1 MSYSSKE
8 NDIPGKANRVLN
20 VVMFALAL
28 IATRL
33 WYLAVIAHEDQVKA
47 ADRPKSRFVI
57 EPARRASI
65 RDRYNIPLAINKMRY
80 QVSVVYGQ
88 IRSLSGSLYIIDKE
102 GNRRRIKRR
111 EYIDRLSKMLASELN
126 LDQKRVED
134 LIHSKA
140 SLLNQIPF
148 VIKTDLTESEYYR
161 LKAQESDWP
170 GLEVAIIPKRVYPMG
185 RVASDIIG
193 YMGAI
198 SKQEYDRIV
207 GEIKVLE
214 AFIEETEHG
223 LDAEVPK
230 GFSTVEEARERLADL
245 KEKSYTIHDAVGKSG
260 IEGQFDQEL
269 RGFFGKKV
277 YASDARGDFLR
288 EKSGGRDPIS
298 GQRLLLS
305 ISSELQAF
313 AEELLI
319 KNEMIRVPK
328 LSETKKKGE
337 VKEPW
342 IKGGSI
348 VAMDPNTGDILAL
361 ATYPRFDPNDF
372 ISCSDPEESKEKS
385 MAVQRWLE
393 TNSQIADLWDQ
404 KQPYRRERFDLTQG
418 FVEEETVLDWPFFLS
433 LVLPADNPV
442 RQKLLTRIRF
452 REAAALDSIAKE
464 LNSITGGLPFPSV
477 INYLYQSSPHQPF
490 GPKLGALGKIRIEE
504 RFGMNLKRVQE
515 IREELN
521 RLFEGI
527 DLNYDKVLLA
537 DLSRLIVNS
546 DCCSKELLK
555 KLGDKSLTEV
565 RNDSAA
571 LLKIVDHVKSETK
584 KLFDELTFKEWREK
598 EEKGYL
604 KEMRLFEKENKKYPK
619 PYLDYIDEME
629 HKLFDEFFA
638 RHKWQ
643 LVTAFLLGHSDF
655 SYPEEGLQEYIEFF
669 RKWHDEVLSGADHNA
684 DWQPSFV
691 RLYGSLKKLELWLAL
706 EYMQSLRS
714 YKDLERPLL
723 GKLRFMRSKQPTEKD
738 LAASFYPQYG
748 YGYTR
753 SYAYRQSTAQGSV
766 FKLITAYAALAQRVK
781 SLPEG
786 PVSKK
791 DLNPMEIVDQF
802 TKKGKDEFVGF
813 HQNGTPIPRYY
824 KGGRLPRSIA
834 SNMGRVDL
842 IRALEHSS
850 NPYFALL
857 AGDYLEDAEDL
868 VNTARSFSYGERTGI
883 ELPFEI
889 KGNLPDDTVDN
900 RTSLYSLSI
909 GQGSLVVTPLQTA
922 VMLSAIA
929 NGGSVLVPNIVH
941 LMVGDAPRRGADL
954 LSSNEPYPFEDILRH
969 LSVDFPLFTKAVAK
983 KQKKEVRLFS
993 KRLKR
998 EVFLPDEVKSMLF
1011 DGMNKV
1017 VERMHHFPTIGRL
1030 QAYFAK
1036 YPEAIT
1042 ALKILKGQLVGKTS
1056 TAETMERI
1064 DLDYSC
1070 GVNKYN
1076 HLWFGGI
1083 SFEKGTSSKGSYLIQ
1098 PQFGTPEL
1106 VVVVYL
1112 RYGGYGRDT
1121 VPLAAQIVE
1130 KWREIKKRH
1139 EGK

>member
-20 VVMFALAL
+20 VVLFALAL

-33 WYLAVIAHEDQVKA
+33 WYLSVISHEDQVKA
-47 ADRPKSRFVI
+47 AERPKSRFVI

-65 RDRYNIPLAINKMRY
+65 RDRYNIPLAINQMRY

-88 IRSLSGSLYIIDKE
+88 IRSSAPSLYIIDKE

-111 EYIDRLSKMLASELN
+111 EYIEKLSKWLASELN
-126 LDQKRVED
+126 LDEKRLED

-148 VIKTDLTESEYYR
+148 VIKTDLSESEYYR
-161 LKAQESDWP
+161 LKAKEADWP
-170 GLEVAIIPKRVYPMG
+170 GLEVSIVPKRVYPMG

-207 GEIKVLE
+207 SEIKELE
-214 AFIEETEHG
+214 AFIEAIEQG
-223 LDAEVPK
+223 IDAEAPR
-230 GFSTVEEARERLADL
+230 GFATIEEARERLSDL
-245 KEKSYTIHDAVGKSG
+245 KEKSYTIHDAIGKSG
-260 IEGQFDQEL
+260 IEGQFDKEL

-277 YASDARGDFLR
+277 FAADARGDLLR
-288 EKSGGRDPIS
+288 EKSGGREPIN
-298 GQRLLLS
+298 GQRILLS

-319 KNEMIRVPK
+319 KNEMIRRPK
-328 LSETKKKGE
+328 LSDAKKKGE

-372 ISCSDPEESKEKS
+372 VQGSDPEESKEKAMS
-385 MAVQRWLE
+385 VQRWLE
-393 TNSQIADLWDQ
+393 TEAQIADLWDQ
-404 KQPYRRERFDLTQG
+404 KLPFRRERYDLTQG
-418 FVEEETVLDWPFFLS
+418 FIEEEVVLDWPFFLS
-433 LVLPADNPV
+433 LVLSSDSPV
-442 RQKLLTRIRF
+442 RTKLLTSIRLKD
-452 REAAALDSIAKE
+452 AALLDSVAKE
-464 LNSITGGLPFPSV
+464 LDSITGGLPFPSV
-477 INYLYQSSPHQPF
+477 INYLYQQPPHQPF

-504 RFGMNLKRVQE
+504 RFGMNIDRVL
-515 IREELN
+515 IIKKELN
-521 RLFEGI
+521 RLFEGV
-527 DLNYDKVLLA
+527 DLNYDKVLMA

-546 DCCSKELLK
+546 DCCSRELIK

-571 LLKIVDHVKSETK
+571 LLKIVEHVKSETK
-584 KLFDELTFKEWREK
+584 KLFSELTFKEWRIK

-604 KEMRLFEKENKKYPK
+604 REMRLIEKEQKKYPR
-619 PYLDYIDEME
+619 PYIDYIDEKE
-629 HKLFDEFFA
+629 HKLFEEFFS

-643 LVTAFLLGHSDF
+643 LVTAFLLGFSDF
-655 SYPEEGLQEYIEFF
+655 SYPEEGLQEYIAYF
-669 RKWHDEVLSGADHNA
+669 KNWHDEVLSGADQNA
-684 DWQPSFV
+684 TWQPSFIK
-691 RLYGSLKKLELWLAL
+691 LYGSLKKLDLPIAL
-706 EYMQSLRS
+706 EYMQSMRS
-714 YKDLERPLL
+714 YRDLERPLL
-723 GKLRFMRSKQPTEKD
+723 GKLKFIKGKLPLEKD

-753 SYAYRQSTAQGSV
+753 SYAYRQSTAQGSI
-766 FKLITAYAALAQRVK
+766 FKLITAYAALAQKVK
-781 SLPEG
+781 SLPDG
-786 PVSKK
+786 PVAKR
-791 DLNPMEIVDQF
+791 DLNPLEIVDQF
-802 TKKGKDEFVGF
+802 TKKGTEEFVGY
-813 HQNGTPIPRYY
+813 HQNGSPIPRYY

-834 SNMGRVDL
+834 ANMGKIDL
-842 IRALEHSS
+842 VRAIEHSS

-857 AGDYLEDAEDL
+857 AGDFLEEAEDL
-868 VNTARSFSYGERTGI
+868 VNTARDFSYGERTGI

-889 KGNLPDDTVDN
+889 RGNLPDDTADN

-929 NGGSVLVPNIVH
+929 NGGDVLVPNIVH
-941 LMVGDAPRRGADL
+941 LMVGDSPRRGADL
-954 LSSNEPYPFEDILRH
+954 LSLNEPFPFEDILKS
-969 LSVDFPLFTKAVAK
+969 LGIDYPLFTKAVAK
-983 KQKKEVRLFS
+983 KQKKEVRLFT
-993 KRLKR
+993 RRVKR
-998 EVFLPDEVKSMLF
+998 EIFLPDEVRSLLF
-1011 DGMNKV
+1011 DGMYKV
-1017 VERMHHFPTIGRL
+1017 VERMHQFPTFGNL

-1036 YPEAIT
+1036 YPEAVT

-1064 DLDYSC
+1064 DLDFTS

-1083 SFEKGTSSKGSYLIQ
+1083 SFDKTSSAQGSYLIQ
-1098 PQFGTPEL
+1098 NQFGKPEL

-1130 KWREIKKRH
+1130 KWRQIRKKH
-1139 EGK
+1139 EGR